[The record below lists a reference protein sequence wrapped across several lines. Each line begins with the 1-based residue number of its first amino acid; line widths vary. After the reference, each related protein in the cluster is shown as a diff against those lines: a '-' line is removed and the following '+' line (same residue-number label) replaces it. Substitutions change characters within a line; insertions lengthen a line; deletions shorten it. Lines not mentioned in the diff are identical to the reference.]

1 MERMSVFLPA
11 DTEAGYVQ
19 AVIVADEFPIYQE
32 LGFVDSADTIAEAR
46 AKLEAATAAQA
57 KATAAK
63 AGKQTKPAAPA
74 APVTEDKTGEEDF
87 V

>member
-11 DTEAGYVQ
+11 DTEVGYVQ

-32 LGFVDSADTIAEAR
+32 LGFVDSADTIADAL
-46 AKLEAATAAQA
+46 AKLKAATPIEKVPVAKVTKASKAADKNA
-57 KATAAK
+57 ATDQGTA
-63 AGKQTKPAAPA
+63 
-74 APVTEDKTGEEDF
+74 EDF